1 MFSGFYV
8 GVILD
13 LYQMNEI
20 VCAGEEVKSGEK
32 KEEAQAPATEEAK
45 TEEQTTVKS
54 DK

>member
-1 MFSGFYV
+1 
-8 GVILD
+8 
-13 LYQMNEI
+13 MNEI

-32 KEEAQAPATEEAK
+32 KEEAQAQAPATEEAK